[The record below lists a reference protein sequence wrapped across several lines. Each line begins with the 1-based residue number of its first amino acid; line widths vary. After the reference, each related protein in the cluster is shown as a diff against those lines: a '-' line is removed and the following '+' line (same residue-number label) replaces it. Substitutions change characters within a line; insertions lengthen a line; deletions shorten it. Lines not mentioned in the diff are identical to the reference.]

1 MLIKST
7 ATIFLC
13 AIILVVAGCI
23 KKPPLEQAPSVKTP
37 ADQEAPARP
46 VQPTKPA
53 QPAEPSPRAQASAEL
68 TEEGSRLLKKNQP
81 DKAIR
86 VLEQAITLDPDN
98 GRNYYYMA
106 EAWLLKEVASEAK
119 EFNSLAELHLKGQNE
134 WMIRVAQQA
143 DRIAELEK

>member
-7 ATIFLC
+7 GTIFLC

-23 KKPPLEQAPSVKTP
+23 KKPPLEQPTP
-37 ADQEAPARP
+37 GEKPLHQEKPAESD
-46 VQPTKPA
+46 QPTESA
-53 QPAEPSPRAQASAEL
+53 QPAGPSPRAKASAEL
-68 TEEGSRLLKKNQP
+68 TEQGSRLLKENQP

-86 VLEQAITLDPDN
+86 VLEQAITLDPEN

-119 EFNSLAELHLKGQNE
+119 EFNLLAELHLKGHDE